1 MQADE
6 TMTKQESEEMIKQ
19 LEKVFDIVRL
29 LDEETLYGGSGIES
43 EGGEVCQC
51 YSFWGRN
58 GTGICSIL
66 CQCVSPA
73 EYPEDRA
80 RGRSDCGQS
89 SLFPFGDTRI

>member
-51 YSFWGRN
+51 YSF
-58 GTGICSIL
+58 
-66 CQCVSPA
+66 
-73 EYPEDRA
+73 
-80 RGRSDCGQS
+80 
-89 SLFPFGDTRI
+89 

>member
-43 EGGEVCQC
+43 EGGVPQGVAVCVLRRGVGRQHDFC
-51 YSFWGRN
+51 VDDSSFL
-58 GTGICSIL
+58 GIVFL
-66 CQCVSPA
+66 LLVVLGKQPFAALVS
-73 EYPEDRA
+73 
-80 RGRSDCGQS
+80 CG
-89 SLFPFGDTRI
+89 GYG

>member
-43 EGGEVCQC
+43 EGGR
-51 YSFWGRN
+51 YASA
-58 GTGICSIL
+58 IL
-66 CQCVSPA
+66 
-73 EYPEDRA
+73 
-80 RGRSDCGQS
+80 
-89 SLFPFGDTRI
+89 FGEGMKFVRTVFH